1 MGLLISLT
9 LLIGEIGAFSQKIR
23 FSLLSPVYTLIAT
36 YLVVF
41 YAGNFL
47 YNPAYGGVGATIFV
61 SSEEAYSLAVSVT
74 WLLCAFVAGALLGSA
89 KKKIATRSAT
99 PVLKAR
105 QLSNSQAQGSI
116 VFGALVL
123 ILSIIGNGA
132 TDVLYRTGYNTTGTN
147 HLAQIAGN
155 SLLPAAALAFGAA
168 STNAYFVT
176 RAVSI
181 LLAVASLFL
190 TLAISTRIFCL
201 VPVLFLAGALATT
214 RKTTFIST
222 ALVFAIIAAP
232 FLIVVPLTS
241 RSMPNQGI
249 LALPDLISDLSH
261 LDTVTSLHET
271 ANNLFVSEA
280 ISVASIRAKVEDASE
295 YAWLG
300 INPVPGFMTSWER
313 AQERLNASTP
323 FSAVGDLLRV
333 GIPVGML
340 YYAVAGFYFGKLNRR
355 ILADARIPAS
365 MIGLLALSYLFIV
378 MTLQYPLRNATRLIY
393 YMLALDSIVVLGS
406 QFLGRSGRS
415 RLAPL
420 RFGSNRGKRHGVY
433 SLHDV
438 TLSQE
443 LIIAE
448 RS

>member
-1 MGLLISLT
+1 
-9 LLIGEIGAFSQKIR
+9 
-23 FSLLSPVYTLIAT
+23 
-36 YLVVF
+36 
-41 YAGNFL
+41 
-47 YNPAYGGVGATIFV
+47 
-61 SSEEAYSLAVSVT
+61 
-74 WLLCAFVAGALLGSA
+74 
-89 KKKIATRSAT
+89 
-99 PVLKAR
+99 
-105 QLSNSQAQGSI
+105 
-116 VFGALVL
+116 
-123 ILSIIGNGA
+123 
-132 TDVLYRTGYNTTGTN
+132 
-147 HLAQIAGN
+147 
-155 SLLPAAALAFGAA
+155 
-168 STNAYFVT
+168 
-176 RAVSI
+176 
-181 LLAVASLFL
+181 
-190 TLAISTRIFCL
+190 
-201 VPVLFLAGALATT
+201 
-214 RKTTFIST
+214 
-222 ALVFAIIAAP
+222 
-232 FLIVVPLTS
+232 
-241 RSMPNQGI
+241 MPNQGI